1 MCVCVCCLLCW
12 LFPLCPSPWIFK
24 RSRNG
29 QNGCDLHRCCV
40 KDQHCSSVG
49 SFCQPCL
56 TAMAP
61 HKGIGETILQII
73 MSHQISSK
81 HINHK
86 SKKRKRNIF
95 ALSQPQ
101 LLTSLPWHWVKIPKT
116 KYSSFVFL
124 VPSRKSNNHRAEAIQ
139 CFLQSPICV
148 LCSPEDSQPI
158 RDPRFPSL
166 QHCCMF
172 MMFFQFVSL
181 FLSSIF
187 TFLCFCVSFC
197 SYLLGHMF
205 FPHVFFSHFNH
216 LNLLWHLQLRGEL
229 RVFIHQ
235 HFPFSRCTRLKE
247 VHRAARSHL
256 PKPKKRCFH
265 K

>member
-1 MCVCVCCLLCW
+1 MCVCVCCLLCR

-86 SKKRKRNIF
+86 SKKGNKHIF

-116 KYSSFVFL
+116 KYSYCA
-124 VPSRKSNNHRAEAIQ
+124 HE
-139 CFLQSPICV
+139 ICV
-148 LCSPEDSQPI
+148 PAAGVPPAEHENAKT
-158 RDPRFPSL
+158 RKRENAK
-166 QHCCMF
+166 HKNAK
-172 MMFFQFVSL
+172 
-181 FLSSIF
+181 
-187 TFLCFCVSFC
+187 TRKRRKRE
-197 SYLLGHMF
+197 
-205 FPHVFFSHFNH
+205 N
-216 LNLLWHLQLRGEL
+216 GENT
-229 RVFIHQ
+229 IH
-235 HFPFSRCTRLKE
+235 SVVL
-247 VHRAARSHL
+247 
-256 PKPKKRCFH
+256 
-265 K
+265 